1 MYLNSDSRAIKTW
14 KKERTNVSL
23 SVKSSRPVLKLFGQV
38 KQVCQH
44 IFSSAF
50 QDIDLFAADE
60 VTIPNTKT
68 NECNKHMLKIPIR
81 AWTDNILNTGMV
93 LAFPA
98 DVEPFCKDSLPFSHK
113 SMSEVQYWCWLIMS
127 GSEWV
132 VQFIP
137 KVSDVLRSG
146 LCAVRASTPDW
157 ENLHWVIV
165 MFEEERDKHK
175 VAINSGKAHWLA
187 FYEKWYGT
195 MKNSLSLQNS
205 SSIPKLNSD
214 IPLTISIWH

>member
-50 QDIDLFAADE
+50 QDIALFAADE

-81 AWTDNILNTGMV
+81 ALTDNILNTGIIILMTASTLLV
-93 LAFPA
+93 LVFPA
-98 DVEPFCKDSLPFSHK
+98 DVEPCCKDSLPFSHK

-127 GSEWV
+127 GSKWV

-146 LCAVRASTPDW
+146 LCAVCASTPDW

-175 VAINSGKAHWLA
+175 VANSSGKAHWLA
-187 FYEKWYGT
+187 F
-195 MKNSLSLQNS
+195 
-205 SSIPKLNSD
+205 
-214 IPLTISIWH
+214 